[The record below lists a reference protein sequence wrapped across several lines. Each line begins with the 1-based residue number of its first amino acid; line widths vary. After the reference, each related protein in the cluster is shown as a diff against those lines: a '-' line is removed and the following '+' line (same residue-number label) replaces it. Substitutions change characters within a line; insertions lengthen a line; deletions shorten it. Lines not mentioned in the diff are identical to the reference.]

1 MAPEVIDKGQRGYGA
16 PADIW
21 SLGCTIVEMAT
32 GKPPFI
38 ELGSPE
44 AAMFK
49 VYFNLLLFYSYILLL
64 SQMLLLK
71 KRVNNSV
78 LFYNYSSKVGYYKMH
93 PEIPAEMSERAKYFL
108 LHCFEPDP
116 DRRATAAEL
125 LEDSFLSE

>member
-49 VYFNLLLFYSYILLL
+49 VRHIRSDAYTKRNIYFFLFICLSCCIGGLL
-64 SQMLLLK
+64 
-71 KRVNNSV
+71 
-78 LFYNYSSKVGYYKMH
+78 
-93 PEIPAEMSERAKYFL
+93 
-108 LHCFEPDP
+108 
-116 DRRATAAEL
+116 
-125 LEDSFLSE
+125 